1 MPIKS
6 RFSQKWDKR
15 TLAVLGLSVLLV
27 LLFTLGCFF
36 SYQHLRQER
45 QDEARAQAQRML
57 LAFEGHSVRMFDYA
71 DGQLRAIRAYLAEH
85 GQDAKWERFM
95 QDIKAPHAERFTGI
109 VTILDRDGWIV
120 YHSELPQDK
129 LRAQGQLSDL
139 DHFQYFLQNPGDSVF
154 IGATRLGRITGKL
167 QYRVVRPLLKN
178 GVFDGLVVLTLLPD
192 HITDFYRSTRLG
204 PNSSV
209 TMWTQQDQKLIA
221 RHPAPLPEMF
231 GQVMTSLGKA
241 YGFSNTPGEG
251 GSIFGAVS
259 LYDQL
264 QRDLFYKNIADYPVT
279 LVVGIAEQDLNDAL
293 AELRRNLGW
302 LAGAFTLFSMLVSFL
317 ILRMIGQNRQLANSE
332 TATRESAALLQ
343 ASEARLQSIFDA
355 SPDALLICDA
365 QGAIAMVNRQVK
377 SLFGYTMD
385 ELLGQSVEVLLPGPD
400 KAKHLALHYAFVA
413 ATTSRPMG
421 AGRGLKARRK
431 DGSVFD
437 VEISLSPIQTAQG
450 LFIACALR
458 DITQRKLVAAELE
471 QHRHRLEELVAS
483 RTHELIEAKSAAERA
498 NNAKSRFLAAA
509 SHDLRQPLSALSL
522 YTGMLGN
529 MPDGPLQKVV
539 NNMQRCIE
547 GLSGLLNDLL
557 DLSKLEAGIVIP
569 AINDFSIVEL
579 LDGLQSVHAPE
590 AALKGLRLRCRPTR
604 LTGRTDLVLLRRMLD
619 NLISNALRYTE
630 RGGVL
635 VACRQRRGKTWIE
648 VRDSGIGIAADQTQE
663 IFEEFRQLGDGARN
677 QGSGLGLA
685 IVAKTAALLGLEVS
699 LCSQPGRGSVFA
711 IELPLGQAPPPAAP
725 APPTTKVP
733 PLRIALVDDN
743 ELVREALT
751 SVLELQGHQVQ
762 AAATKAALLAGLD
775 SFQPDIVLSDY
786 RLTGGDT
793 GFDVISAV
801 RERLGP
807 EFPAILITGDTDP
820 KLLRRMAENDIVV
833 LHKSLNMDLLKASL
847 RDLTKKP
854 PQGGFL

>member
-1 MPIKS
+1 
-6 RFSQKWDKR
+6 
-15 TLAVLGLSVLLV
+15 
-27 LLFTLGCFF
+27 
-36 SYQHLRQER
+36 
-45 QDEARAQAQRML
+45 
-57 LAFEGHSVRMFDYA
+57 
-71 DGQLRAIRAYLAEH
+71 
-85 GQDAKWERFM
+85 
-95 QDIKAPHAERFTGI
+95 
-109 VTILDRDGWIV
+109 
-120 YHSELPQDK
+120 
-129 LRAQGQLSDL
+129 
-139 DHFQYFLQNPGDSVF
+139 
-154 IGATRLGRITGKL
+154 
-167 QYRVVRPLLKN
+167 
-178 GVFDGLVVLTLLPD
+178 VLTLLPD
-192 HITDFYRSTRLG
+192 HITDFYRNTRLG

-251 GSIFGAVS
+251 GRIFGAVS

-483 RTHELIEAKSAAERA
+483 RTHELI
-498 NNAKSRFLAAA
+498 
-509 SHDLRQPLSALSL
+509 
-522 YTGMLGN
+522 
-529 MPDGPLQKVV
+529 
-539 NNMQRCIE
+539 
-547 GLSGLLNDLL
+547 
-557 DLSKLEAGIVIP
+557 
-569 AINDFSIVEL
+569 
-579 LDGLQSVHAPE
+579 
-590 AALKGLRLRCRPTR
+590 
-604 LTGRTDLVLLRRMLD
+604 
-619 NLISNALRYTE
+619 
-630 RGGVL
+630 
-635 VACRQRRGKTWIE
+635 
-648 VRDSGIGIAADQTQE
+648 
-663 IFEEFRQLGDGARN
+663 
-677 QGSGLGLA
+677 
-685 IVAKTAALLGLEVS
+685 
-699 LCSQPGRGSVFA
+699 
-711 IELPLGQAPPPAAP
+711 
-725 APPTTKVP
+725 
-733 PLRIALVDDN
+733 
-743 ELVREALT
+743 
-751 SVLELQGHQVQ
+751 
-762 AAATKAALLAGLD
+762 
-775 SFQPDIVLSDY
+775 
-786 RLTGGDT
+786 
-793 GFDVISAV
+793 
-801 RERLGP
+801 
-807 EFPAILITGDTDP
+807 
-820 KLLRRMAENDIVV
+820 
-833 LHKSLNMDLLKASL
+833 
-847 RDLTKKP
+847 
-854 PQGGFL
+854 